1 METDVMSVI
10 MATKRI
16 HNPVTG
22 KYYELRQRSTV
33 NGEAGQIKGLWSPK
47 KKARR

>member
-1 METDVMSVI
+1 MFSA

-22 KYYELRQRSTV
+22 KYYELRQRSSV
-33 NGEAGQIKGLWSPK
+33 NGEAGQIKGLWKPK
-47 KKARR
+47 KKAGS